1 MGIYDRDYY
10 REEREPGLVLQA
22 PQTIVVTLIVI
33 NVVLFLVDG
42 LFFAEDRRLTR
53 FMAVSQETL
62 FKPWLW
68 WQFLTYGFAHADFG
82 HILFNMIGLFF
93 LGRAVEQLYGR
104 AEFLRLY
111 LVMLVLGS
119 VGFAVTNAL
128 LPEARPFRLVG
139 ASGAVSGVI
148 MLFIFNFPHQTL
160 LLFPIPIPIKAWV
173 LGVIIVG
180 ANVLGTLQGWGT
192 TPASGAQGATVAT
205 SVHLIGIA
213 FAYLYFRNRWSLRWL
228 GPGLVG
234 FGRLWR
240 RPRLRVHRPADDDPD
255 QRLSA
260 EVDRILEKIHREG
273 EASLTR
279 KERRT
284 LENASRQYQR
294 RRGP

>member
-1 MGIYDRDYY
+1 
-10 REEREPGLVLQA
+10 
-22 PQTIVVTLIVI
+22 
-33 NVVLFLVDG
+33 
-42 LFFAEDRRLTR
+42 
-53 FMAVSQETL
+53 
-62 FKPWLW
+62 
-68 WQFLTYGFAHADFG
+68 
-82 HILFNMIGLFF
+82 
-93 LGRAVEQLYGR
+93 
-104 AEFLRLY
+104 
-111 LVMLVLGS
+111 VLGS
-119 VGFAVTNAL
+119 VGFALGSELVRDPNRGYT
-128 LPEARPFRLVG
+128 LVG

-160 LLFPIPIPIKAWV
+160 LLFPIPIPVKAWV

-180 ANVLGTLQGWGT
+180 ANVLGTLGGWGT
-192 TPASGAQGATVAT
+192 TRADGGHNTVAT

-234 FGRLWR
+234 FGRLR
-240 RPRLRVHRPADDDPD
+240 RRSRLRVHRPADDDHDAD

-284 LENASRQYQR
+284 LESASRQYQR
-294 RRGP
+294 RRDR